1 MNKIHKQGINK
12 LSRVDNPRHIVINR
26 RLIDVF
32 HVITNI
38 INNLFILNN
47 KINTFDNNIPGEI
60 TTQQPKQLI
69 IINSISLMI
78 LQFEYFNKIMQK
90 TYPID

>member
-12 LSRVDNPRHIVINR
+12 LSRVNNPRHIVISHR
-26 RLIDVF
+26 FIDTF
-32 HVITNI
+32 NVINII

-47 KINTFDNNIPGEI
+47 KINTFGNNIPGKI

-69 IINSISLMI
+69 IVNSISLMI
-78 LQFEYFNKIMQK
+78 F
-90 TYPID
+90 

>member
-12 LSRVDNPRHIVINR
+12 LSRVNNPRHIVINHR
-26 RLIDVF
+26 FIDTF
-32 HVITNI
+32 NVINII

-47 KINTFDNNIPGEI
+47 KINTFYNNIPGKI

-69 IINSISLMI
+69 IVNSISLMI
-78 LQFEYFNKIMQK
+78 FQLEYFNKIM
-90 TYPID
+90 